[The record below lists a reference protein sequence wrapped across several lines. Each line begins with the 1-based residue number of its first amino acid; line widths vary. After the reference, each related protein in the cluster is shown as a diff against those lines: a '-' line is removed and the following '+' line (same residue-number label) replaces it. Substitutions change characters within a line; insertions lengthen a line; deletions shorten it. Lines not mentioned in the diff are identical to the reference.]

1 MFNRVP
7 RLLFISIRNGFIAGI
22 LGFIFLLALYYM
34 GKHPFLFPIYFDF
47 RIILFVV
54 FMVVGLKELRDDH
67 QQGEL
72 SFGQG
77 MISNLIFTTLFALVT
92 ALLIWIF
99 CWLEPRFL
107 SDYIATARAQMES
120 IAPAIIEQLG
130 KEGYERNLNELPA
143 TNAGDLA
150 LDYFVKSFIVSF
162 FLSIIISV
170 ILRRQSKTN

>member
-1 MFNRVP
+1 MLDRVP
-7 RLLFISIRNGFIAGI
+7 RLLSVSIRNGFIAGA

-54 FMVVGLKELRDDH
+54 FMVMGLKELRDL
-67 QQGEL
+67 QEGEL

-77 MISNLIFTTLFALVT
+77 MVSNLIFTIIFALIAAT
-92 ALLIWIF
+92 GIWIF
-99 CWLEPRFL
+99 CMAVPQFL
-107 SDYIATARAQMES
+107 QDYIKTAMTQMET
-120 IAPAIIEQLG
+120 IAPNVIEQLG
-130 KEGYERNLNELPA
+130 KEAYERNLNGLPA
-143 TNAGDLA
+143 TNASDLA

-170 ILRRQSKTN
+170 ILRQQPKTN

>member
-1 MFNRVP
+1 MLNRVP
-7 RLLFISIRNGFIAGI
+7 RLLFISVRNGLIAGA

-54 FMVVGLKELRDDH
+54 FMVFGLKELRDDH
-67 QQGEL
+67 QRGEL

-77 MISNLIFTTLFALVT
+77 MVSNLIFTIIFALIAAVFI
-92 ALLIWIF
+92 LVF
-99 CWLEPRFL
+99 CLLEPRFL
-107 SDYIATARAQMES
+107 SDYIQIAMTQMES
-120 IAPAIIEQLG
+120 IGPAVIEQLG
-130 KEGYERNLNELPA
+130 KEVYERNLNGLPA
-143 TNAGDLA
+143 TNASDLA

-170 ILRRQSKTN
+170 ILRRQPKTT